1 MPQVSDRAKSLASHE
16 VLRPE
21 ERSRLFLHLEG
32 QLELAKKK
40 GSWRARRDAVFCLL
54 LLSTGIR
61 VGAACQLRVGDAHVQ
76 RGKRELRVSRAKG
89 GKPRTVRLPD
99 EMRAALSD
107 YLATM
112 PEAPVDAALFPGTLA
127 KPEPMSRTTG
137 WRRWKKAL
145 AAVGLD
151 MEGRGCHAARHGLG
165 LALWKQG
172 GDLRVV
178 AAVLGHSDLRSTMI
192 YTAPLPEDVEAAL
205 DETWCQR

>member
-1 MPQVSDRAKSLASHE
+1 MTPGGHKNRTLASHE

-112 PEAPVDAALFPGTLA
+112 PEAQADAALLA

-137 WRRWKKAL
+137 WRRWKRAL

-165 LALWKQG
+165 LALWKKR

-178 AAVLGHSDLRSTMI
+178 AAQLGHSDLRSTMI